1 MKYFLI
7 IILGISFVTGQIP
20 LPEHPRPDFKR
31 PQWINLNGVWSF
43 KFDSNNIGISNN
55 WFNSKTKFEKQI
67 NVPFPWGSKLSQLN
81 DEADIGW
88 YNKKITVPE
97 NWKSKKTY
105 LTIGASDWE
114 TSIWLDGQ
122 FIGSHQGG
130 YVPFSFDLTQFLK
143 YGKLQNLVIRV
154 DDNAGDPRKFKRGH
168 ALYGK
173 QGYGNARGIW
183 QTVYLEAR
191 GNNFIDAVHFTPD
204 IDNKKVNI
212 KAYLDKYATKEL
224 SLNIKIK
231 TEKESIESNTT
242 FKPGQIKRSFDID
255 IPQMRLWTLDDPYL
269 YEVEVKLD
277 NDIVESYFGMRK
289 VSTMNLPGTEHP
301 YVALNNKPIYLK
313 LALDQSYHP
322 DGYYTFPT
330 DKFMKEEIL
339 RSKSIGLNGIRVHV
353 KLEVPRKLYWA
364 DKLGILVVEDLP
376 NSWGEPDEFMRQE
389 SEYTLEEMIK
399 RDYNHPSIFSWVI
412 FNEQWGLKT
421 KKVEVNHEGPWED
434 DRQII
439 LPETYN
445 WVTSMYYKAKAL
457 DGSRLIEDNSLCC
470 GGVHTATD
478 LNSWHAYL
486 PGYDWEDYLKD
497 QVEKNFKGGNHLYYD
512 GFKQENQPFLNSE
525 CGNVWGYSGSTGD
538 VDWSYDYHRMMNS
551 FRKFPEVAGWL
562 YTEHHDVIN
571 EWNGYWKY
579 DRSNKETGL
588 NNIFKGMS
596 LSHFHSDIYIS
607 NGADITRTVKGNENI
622 KIPIYLSSMTDEN
635 YGNKLYLNYEMFHLN
650 YLGVEEK
657 IHSQVIEIDYF
668 PWMNQSISPI
678 EIKTSKYSGLS
689 KINFTLKDNE
699 GKIIH
704 RNFIHL
710 VVKSQHKIPMTFV
723 SSMPANEYSSSKW
736 SKKKWE
742 VLDGIKV
749 NGTGKGFFEIKIPV
763 PSNLNLTGKKEAYF
777 IIEVSSKQLYDK
789 DKEKDYNESGID
801 YMRGS
806 KVSPDKNPNSYP
818 MTDQIAFPSEII
830 ISVNDKNKLKKV
842 LVDDPADHRGIL
854 SWHNQIISTPKIKD
868 KDYWERPDE
877 EKPFLKEAGSYG
889 YLVKIPLSNEELNE
903 SKENGFIKVLL
914 ETTGEGGMA
923 IYGKD
928 FGRYPFDPS
937 LVIIK

>member
-1 MKYFLI
+1 MKKILI
-7 IILGISFVTGQIP
+7 IILGISFVTAQIP

-31 PQWINLNGVWSF
+31 PQWINLNGAWEF
-43 KFDSNNIGISNN
+43 NFDSNDIGISNK
-55 WFNSKTKFEKQI
+55 WFNSKTNFEKKI
-67 NVPFPWGSKLSQLN
+67 NVPFPWGSKLSNLN

-88 YNKKITVPE
+88 YKKNITVPE
-97 NWKSKKTY
+97 DWKSKKTY

-130 YVPFSFDLTQFLK
+130 YVPFSFDLTPFLK
-143 YGKLQNLVIRV
+143 YGKAQNLVIRV
-154 DDNAGDPRKFKRGH
+154 DDDAGDPRRFKRGY

-212 KAYLDKYATKEL
+212 KAYLDKYANKEL

-231 TEKESIESNTT
+231 TENGFIEKNTSIKE
-242 FKPGQIKRSFDID
+242 GQLRRSFDID
-255 IPQMRLWTLDDPYL
+255 IPEMRLWTLDDPYL
-269 YEVEVKLD
+269 YEVEVKLE

-289 VSTMNLPGTEHP
+289 ISTVNLPGTEHP
-301 YVALNNKPIYLK
+301 YVALNNKPIYLQ

-339 RSKSIGLNGIRVHV
+339 RSKSIGLNGIRVHI

-376 NSWGEPDEFMRQE
+376 NSWGEPDKFMREE

-421 KKVEVNHEGPWED
+421 KDENNNEN
-434 DRQII
+434 I
-439 LPETYN
+439 LPETYK
-445 WVTSMYYKAKAL
+445 WVASMYYKAKSL

-470 GGVHTATD
+470 GGLHTATD

-486 PGYDWEDYLKD
+486 PGYDWEDFLED
-497 QVEKNFKGGNHLYYD
+497 QVKKNFKGGNYLYYNE
-512 GFKQENQPFLNSE
+512 FKQENQPFLNSE
-525 CGNVWGYSGSTGD
+525 CGNVWGYTGSTGD

-579 DRSNKETGL
+579 DRSEKDTGL
-588 NNIFKGMS
+588 NNIFNGMS
-596 LSHFHSDIYIS
+596 LNDFHSDVYVS
-607 NGADITRTVKGNENI
+607 NSGDITRTVKGNENI
-622 KIPIYLSSMTDEN
+622 EIPIYLSSMTDKD
-635 YGNKLYLNYEMFHLN
+635 YGDELYLHYKMFHLDYIGTEKETN
-650 YLGVEEK
+650 KGVVK
-657 IHSQVIEIDYF
+657 IDYF
-668 PWMNQSISPI
+668 PWMNQPISPLK
-678 EIKTSKYSGLS
+678 IKTPKYSGLS
-689 KINFTLKDNE
+689 KINFTLKDKE

-704 RNFIHL
+704 RNFMHL
-710 VVKSQHKIPMTFV
+710 VVKSQYKIPKTFV
-723 SSMPANEYSSSKW
+723 SSIPAKEYSSSKW
-736 SKKKWE
+736 SKRKWE
-742 VLDGIKV
+742 VLNGLKV
-749 NGTGKGFFEIKIPV
+749 NGTGEGFFELKIPF
-763 PSNLNLTGKKEAYF
+763 PSNLDLTIIKEAYF
-777 IIEVSSKQLYDK
+777 VIEASSKQLYDK
-789 DKEKDYNESGID
+789 DKVKDYSDAGID

-806 KVSPDKNPNSYP
+806 KLSPHKNPNSYP
-818 MTDQIAFPSEII
+818 MTDEIIFSSEINV
-830 ISVNDKNKLKKV
+830 SVNGKIKLNTV
-842 LVDDPADHRGIL
+842 LADDPADHRGIL
-854 SWHNQIISTPKIKD
+854 SWHNQIRPAGKVTD
-868 KDYWERPDE
+868 EDYWEIQRM
-877 EKPFLKEAGSYG
+877 LNEAGSYG
-889 YLVKIPLSNEELNE
+889 YLVKVPISNSELIE
-903 SKENGFIKVLL
+903 SKQNGFIKILF

-937 LVIIK
+937 LVIITKN